1 MSEGSREWG
10 RTPRLRECLPYFCG
24 RGDSRRAVLCQ
35 VWQQKKKHN
44 VGYGSRGGW
53 YNVRCGNRNKWY
65 NVRRVGRGKSMMSSV
80 TAERN
85 GIMSGGRQWKKQYVG
100 HDSSGKTNVC
110 G

>member
-1 MSEGSREWG
+1 
-10 RTPRLRECLPYFCG
+10 
-24 RGDSRRAVLCQ
+24 
-35 VWQQKKKHN
+35 
-44 VGYGSRGGW
+44 
-53 YNVRCGNRNKWY
+53 
-65 NVRRVGRGKSMMSSV
+65 MMSSV